1 MAIEGVSQTVFC
13 RCYRKRG
20 SMTQLK
26 NFVLNNVIQL
36 RLGATNMLMCI
47 VNLQE
52 RRQGREF
59 IKVM

>member
-1 MAIEGVSQTVFC
+1 MLC
-13 RCYRKRG
+13 RKRG

-36 RLGATNMLMCI
+36 RLGATTMLMCI